1 MNIHNN
7 WNRTVRSPFPW
18 IAIIYLLSAKGHL
31 EIIDTE
37 YSVRTAIAI
46 IEDGS
51 MLIEPVDP
59 AVRATAPAITGTDK
73 IYSQY
78 GLGLTII
85 FLPIVFIGKGIAAI
99 TSLDQRIPMDFLLSL
114 YNIPFALLGL
124 WFFHS
129 ILKSLGASEA
139 RATAALLLLAITTAF
154 WKYSVTDFSEV
165 TQATFLLGAIR
176 AVLSNNPRKWRQVSL
191 WLALLVA
198 IKLAYVVLLCIFVIH
213 LWLEDSRRDYRNR
226 IGSLIDYALFLV
238 PMGLLLATSNYL
250 RFGSPFETGYGSQ
263 VTSFSLEYFRRDWFD
278 YLFST
283 QRGILPFNPIL
294 LAAIPGWLS
303 FPRKHRRFA
312 GLCLSLILV
321 WFLLMCFWQSLQ
333 GGYCWGNRL
342 LVPILPLFLLP
353 IAFLQ
358 VKTRATRF
366 GLWGIAGLSILIQVT
381 AACTKIHECSVLRNK
396 IWEETAVRTPN
407 QLPST
412 LRLFAHK
419 ITNGGTAYRA
429 SVLGVESN
437 VVIDLNDYNS
447 FRGFNLWPV
456 HAVKFLG
463 FPSAIRPIGL
473 LLLAGIV
480 ALLGHLAFRHFR
492 SGFSSEKTEPAR
504 RT

>member
-7 WNRTVRSPFPW
+7 WNRIVRSPFPW
-18 IAIIYLLSAKGHL
+18 LAIIYLLSAKGHL
-31 EIIDTE
+31 EMIDTE

-46 IEDGS
+46 VEEGS
-51 MLIEPVDP
+51 MLIEVVDP
-59 AVRATAPAITGTDK
+59 TFLEIAPKVEGSDK

-78 GLGLTII
+78 GLGLAFL
-85 FLPIVFIGKGIAAI
+85 FLPIVLAGKVLASLGGIE
-99 TSLDQRIPMDFLLSL
+99 QRLCIDFLLSF

-124 WFFHS
+124 FFLRS
-129 ILKSLGASEA
+129 LLIRLGASEG
-139 RATAALLLLAITTAF
+139 RANATIALLGIATAF
-154 WKYSVTDFSEV
+154 WKYTVTDFSEI
-165 TQATFLLGAIR
+165 TQVAFLLGALN
-176 AVLSNNPRKWRQVSL
+176 AVLSDNPRKWRKVSV
-191 WLALLVA
+191 WCALLVA
-198 IKLAYVVLLCIFVIH
+198 MKLVYVALMPVFAIYAWRENAGHDFRQRTTILLDFATA
-213 LWLEDSRRDYRNR
+213 
-226 IGSLIDYALFLV
+226 LI
-238 PMGLLLATSNYL
+238 PMGFLLAMANHL

-263 VTSFSLEYFRRDWFD
+263 ATSFAWQFFRRDWFD

-294 LAAIPGWLS
+294 LAAIPAWLS
-303 FPRKHRRFA
+303 FPREHRRFA
-312 GLCLSLILV
+312 GLCLSLIIG
-321 WFLLMCFWQSLQ
+321 WFLLMCFWKSLQ

-342 LVPILPLFLLP
+342 LIPILPLFLLP

-381 AACTKIHECSVLRNK
+381 AACTKIHECSVLRNQ
-396 IWEETAVRTPN
+396 IWAETAVHTPN

-429 SVLGVESN
+429 SVLGVESD
-437 VVIDLNDYNS
+437 VVIDLSDYDS
-447 FRGFNLWPV
+447 FHGFNLWPV

-463 FPSAIRPIGL
+463 VPSAIRPIGL

-492 SGFSSEKTEPAR
+492 SGFSSEKTYPAR

>member
-1 MNIHNN
+1 MV
-7 WNRTVRSPFPW
+7 T
-18 IAIIYLLSAKGHL
+18 
-31 EIIDTE
+31 
-37 YSVRTAIAI
+37 
-46 IEDGS
+46 
-51 MLIEPVDP
+51 
-59 AVRATAPAITGTDK
+59 
-73 IYSQY
+73 
-78 GLGLTII
+78 
-85 FLPIVFIGKGIAAI
+85 GKGIATLAG
-99 TSLDQRIPMDFLLSL
+99 LEQRVPIDYLLSF

-124 WFFHS
+124 LFLRS
-129 ILKSLGASEA
+129 LLIRLGASEG
-139 RATAALLLLAITTAF
+139 RANATIALLGIATAF
-154 WKYSVTDFSEV
+154 WKYTVTDFSEV
-165 TQATFLLGAIR
+165 TQVAFLLGALN
-176 AVLSNNPRKWRQVSL
+176 AVLSDNPRKWRKVSV
-191 WLALLVA
+191 WCTLLVA
-198 IKLAYVVLLCIFVIH
+198 MKLVYIVLMPVFAIYAWRENAGHDFRQRVTVLLDFATALIP
-213 LWLEDSRRDYRNR
+213 
-226 IGSLIDYALFLV
+226 IGF
-238 PMGLLLATSNYL
+238 LLAMANHL

-263 VTSFSLEYFRRDWFD
+263 ATSFAWEFFQRDWFD

-396 IWEETAVRTPN
+396 IWEETAVHTPN

-437 VVIDLNDYNS
+437 VVIDLSDYDS

-492 SGFSSEKTEPAR
+492 SGFSSEKTYPAR